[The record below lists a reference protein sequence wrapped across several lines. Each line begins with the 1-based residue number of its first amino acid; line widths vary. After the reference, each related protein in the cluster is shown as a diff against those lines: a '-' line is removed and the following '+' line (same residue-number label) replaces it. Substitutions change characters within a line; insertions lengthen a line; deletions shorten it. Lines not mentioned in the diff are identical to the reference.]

1 MSYFSARVRPRSV
14 HLGYDSDGQLIVKK
28 MENQVFIEKV
38 IRIDRILSFAEDH
51 FFVACPHDTV
61 QVWDYEGDL
70 SMVKEHLKAAGLLI
84 A

>member
-14 HLGYDSDGQLIVKK
+14 HLGYDADGQLIVKK
-28 MENQVFIEKV
+28 MENQQFIEKV

-70 SMVKEHLKAAGLLI
+70 TMVKQHLKAAGLLI

>member
-1 MSYFSARVRPRSV
+1 MQYFTARVRPRAV
-14 HLGYDSDGQLIVKK
+14 HLGYDAEGQLIVRQ
-28 MENQVFIEKV
+28 MERKDFIVKV

-51 FFVACPHDTV
+51 LFVACPHDTV

-70 SMVKEHLKAAGLLI
+70 TMVRDHLRTAGLLI